1 MADLGVLDPRLYETG
16 DPWFGSLP
24 LAEFARLRD
33 EAPCIWQPLTDEPA
47 FIDGAWIVTRHA
59 DILAM
64 LRDEARFSAK
74 SGTSVRRLDPTVV
87 DRGGKLT
94 MVSMDGAEH
103 HRNRTVT
110 SRMFSPKAVKAF
122 EEHFRAIAVRIIERA
137 LDMGRIDFIFDLAR
151 YIPLDAI
158 SDMIGIPPEDR
169 EQVLAW
175 TDMTSVPLDPHY
187 TPSWDEFM
195 AALNGLWDYG
205 ITLADRRQR
214 EPDDGIMTAIAR
226 GRFDGRLSDDEVSGY
241 MLQLAAA
248 GNETTRN
255 AIALGLHALLQRP
268 DQMAILRGYGGVMPE
283 AAIDEILRWT
293 SPAIHTCR
301 RAAVD
306 VEIHGQTIRAGE
318 TIAMMIGAANF
329 DPRVFDRA
337 EQFDIARTPNEHVT
351 FGIATHICLGMHVAR
366 TELKVIFE
374 ELLRRAPAIVLEGE
388 VAFVRDNLI
397 HGIKKMPL
405 TLSREPGRAAA

>member
-1 MADLGVLDPRLYETG
+1 MADLGVLDPRIYETG
-16 DPWFGSLP
+16 NPWFGSLP
-24 LAEFARLRD
+24 LAEFDRLRD
-33 EAPCIWQPLTDEPA
+33 EAPCYWQPLSDEPA

-64 LRDEARFSAK
+64 LRDSERFSAS
-74 SGTSVRRLDPTVV
+74 SGTSVRKLDPTVV
-87 DRGGKLT
+87 DRGGKPT

-110 SRMFSPKAVKAF
+110 SRMFSPKAVRAF
-122 EEHFRAIAVRIIERA
+122 EAHFRAIAVRIIERA

-151 YIPLDAI
+151 YMPLDAI

-187 TPSWDEFM
+187 TPSWEEFM

-205 ITLADRRQR
+205 VTLADRRQR
-214 EPDDGIMTAIAR
+214 EPDDGIMTAIAQ
-226 GRFDGRLSDDEVSGY
+226 GRRDGRLSDDEVSGY

-255 AIALGLHALLQRP
+255 AIALGLLALLQRP
-268 DQMAILRGYGGVMPE
+268 DQMALLRSYGTMPE

-306 VEIHGQTIRAGE
+306 LEIHGQTIRAGE
-318 TIAMMIGAANF
+318 TIAMMIASANY
-329 DPRVFDRA
+329 DPRAFDRPD
-337 EQFDIARTPNEHVT
+337 QFDLTRTRNEHVT

-374 ELLRRAPAIVLEGE
+374 ELLRRAPTIVLEGE

-405 TLSREPGRAAA
+405 TISREPRRAGA

>member
-1 MADLGVLDPRLYETG
+1 
-16 DPWFGSLP
+16 
-24 LAEFARLRD
+24 
-33 EAPCIWQPLTDEPA
+33 
-47 FIDGAWIVTRHA
+47 
-59 DILAM
+59 
-64 LRDEARFSAK
+64 
-74 SGTSVRRLDPTVV
+74 
-87 DRGGKLT
+87 
-94 MVSMDGAEH
+94 MDGAEH

-122 EEHFRAIAVRIIERA
+122 EDHFRAIAVRIIERA
-137 LDMGRIDFIFDLAR
+137 LDIGRIDFIFDLAR
-151 YIPLDAI
+151 YMPLDAI

-187 TPSWDEFM
+187 TPSWEEFK
-195 AALNGLWDYG
+195 AALQGLWDYG
-205 ITLADRRQR
+205 VTLADRRQR
-214 EPDDGIMTAIAR
+214 EPDAGIMTAIAR
-226 GRFDGRLSDDEVSGY
+226 GRLDGRLSDDEVSGY

-255 AIALGLHALLQRP
+255 AIAIGLHALLLRP
-268 DQMAILRGYGGVMPE
+268 DQMALLRGYGGAMPE
-283 AAIDEILRWT
+283 AAIDEILRWA

-306 VEIHGQTIRAGE
+306 MEIHGQRIRAGE
-318 TIAMMIGAANF
+318 TIAMMLSAANF
-329 DPRVFDRA
+329 DPRAFEAPERFDLSR
-337 EQFDIARTPNEHVT
+337 RPNEHLA

-374 ELLRRAPAIVLEGE
+374 ELLRRAPTIVLEGE
-388 VAFVRDNLI
+388 VEFVRDNLI

-405 TLSREPGRAAA
+405 TISREGRRAAA

>member
-24 LAEFARLRD
+24 LDQFARL
-33 EAPCIWQPLTDEPA
+33 PDEPS

-59 DILAM
+59 DVSAILH
-64 LRDEARFSAK
+64 DPVRFSAK

-87 DRGGKLT
+87 ERGGKPT
-94 MVSMDGAEH
+94 MVSMDGTEH

-122 EEHFRAIAVRIIERA
+122 EQHFRAIAVRIIERA
-137 LDMGRIDFIFDLAR
+137 LDMERIDFIYDLAR
-151 YIPLDAI
+151 YMPLDAI

-187 TPSWDEFM
+187 TPSREEFM
-195 AALNGLWDYG
+195 AALDGLWAYG
-205 ITLADRRQR
+205 VKLADRRQR

-268 DQMAILRGYGGVMPE
+268 EQMALLRGYGGAMPE

-306 VEIHGQTIRAGE
+306 VELHGQTIRAGE
-318 TIAMMIGAANF
+318 TVAMMLSAANF
-329 DPRVFDRA
+329 DPRRFDTPDRL
-337 EQFDIARTPNEHVT
+337 DIARTPNDHLT
-351 FGIATHICLGMHVAR
+351 FGIAEHVCLGMHVAR

-374 ELLRRAPAIVLEGE
+374 ELLRRVPTIILEGE

-397 HGIKKMPL
+397 HGIKKMPM
-405 TLSREPGRAAA
+405 TLSREPSRAAA